1 MATTQK
7 ARNQKQTNTG
17 GLAKLVKLRIGTKV
31 MLPVNIVIQDN
42 LITAKLEMLGI
53 LNLPKIVFVKYM

>member
-7 ARNQKQTNTG
+7 ARNQKRTNTG
-17 GLAKLVKLRIGTKV
+17 GLAKLIKLRIGTKV